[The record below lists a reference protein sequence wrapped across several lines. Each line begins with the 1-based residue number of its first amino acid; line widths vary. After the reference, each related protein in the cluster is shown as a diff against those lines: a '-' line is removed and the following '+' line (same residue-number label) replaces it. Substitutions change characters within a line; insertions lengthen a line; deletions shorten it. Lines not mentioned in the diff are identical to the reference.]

1 MKNLTALVW
10 VVFCGVMRNEKLT
23 MGSSPNSEGR
33 EDESYVLRLVGH
45 YNYSLHCIAQNNS
58 VTFETPWYLV
68 LKVWA
73 VAICYSK
80 VQMLKT

>member
-33 EDESYVLRLVGH
+33 ENESYVLRLVGH

-58 VTFETPWYLV
+58 VTFETPWYPV

>member
-45 YNYSLHCIAQNNS
+45 YNDSLHCIAQTNS

>member
-1 MKNLTALVW
+1 
-10 VVFCGVMRNEKLT
+10 MRNEKLT